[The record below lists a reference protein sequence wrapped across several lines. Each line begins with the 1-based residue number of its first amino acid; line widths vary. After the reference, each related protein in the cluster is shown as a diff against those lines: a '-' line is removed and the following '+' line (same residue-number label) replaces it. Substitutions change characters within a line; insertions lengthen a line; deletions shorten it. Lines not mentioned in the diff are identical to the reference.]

1 MGGSIDDVIK
11 SLEDDSGNFFK
22 WFLDN
27 QLKANSD
34 KCYLI
39 TSKQSY
45 VDLKIRNIN
54 IENSTCEN
62 LLGVKVENKLN
73 FNEHLDEIIKK
84 VSRQVSDLS
93 RIFPFMELKKRRFL
107 MISFFTSQFSY
118 CLLIWMCHSRTV
130 NRKINKLLVFQRTF
144 KETDK
149 SVLIHFK
156 NLQVLATEMLK
167 IYRNVTP
174 LIVRQL
180 FQSRKND

>member
-73 FNEHLDEIIKK
+73 FNEHLDE
-84 VSRQVSDLS
+84 
-93 RIFPFMELKKRRFL
+93 
-107 MISFFTSQFSY
+107 
-118 CLLIWMCHSRTV
+118 
-130 NRKINKLLVFQRTF
+130 
-144 KETDK
+144 
-149 SVLIHFK
+149 
-156 NLQVLATEMLK
+156 
-167 IYRNVTP
+167 
-174 LIVRQL
+174 
-180 FQSRKND
+180 

>member
-130 NRKINKLLVFQRTF
+130 NRKINKLHERCLRIDYNDKQLSF
-144 KETDK
+144 KELSKKLT
-149 SVLIHFK
+149 
-156 NLQVLATEMLK
+156 NL
-167 IYRNVTP
+167 
-174 LIVRQL
+174 
-180 FQSRKND
+180 S